1 MPRTAA
7 FTIVGGAQIML
18 PTPHREEWSSSVLL
32 RVTAL
37 SSEVVWLR
45 LKQNER
51 SSSKDFKHTRSLMR
65 LSNSISVGYLSPV
78 IFGALLPVLSHRRL
92 HDRARREDL
101 IKLRRMLGTDPTVT
115 TRLRKIA
122 ELHLPNFISN
132 LQIRTLGL
140 RSAALTASAV
150 FLVVCPK
157 CLSTSAQ
164 RCSGPLIIFTAD
176 LQLRSPSLSSFQ
188 FKCEAISWH
197 ENYTNSLNWKNFC
210 KI

>member
-1 MPRTAA
+1 MTVAWLLSIVLIFVMPRTAA

-45 LKQNER
+45 LKQNET
-51 SSSKDFKHTRSLMR
+51 SSSKDFKHTRPLMR
-65 LSNSISVGYLSPV
+65 LSNSIFVGYLSPV

-115 TRLRKIA
+115 TILRKIA
-122 ELHLPNFISN
+122 ELHFKFANPHSRTS
-132 LQIRTLGL
+132 IR
-140 RSAALTASAV
+140 RSHC
-150 FLVVCPK
+150 FRR
-157 CLSTSAQ
+157 LS
-164 RCSGPLIIFTAD
+164 RCVS
-176 LQLRSPSLSSFQ
+176 
-188 FKCEAISWH
+188 
-197 ENYTNSLNWKNFC
+197 
-210 KI
+210 